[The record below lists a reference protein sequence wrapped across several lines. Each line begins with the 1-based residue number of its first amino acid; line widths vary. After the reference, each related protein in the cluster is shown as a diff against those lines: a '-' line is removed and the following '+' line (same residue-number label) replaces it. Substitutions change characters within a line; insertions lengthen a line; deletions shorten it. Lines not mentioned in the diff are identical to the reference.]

1 MQPISWKSYYDKF
14 YDWEEST
21 QKNYSNRLSDFGPAE
36 EVWEIAQEFAFSDE
50 KFASNFIQ
58 RALDTGVRFTP
69 EQVLEM
75 AVNIE
80 KHILGR
86 AAELSSIPFQ
96 REELEEIYMLIDDK
110 SFERISARSKI
121 DIFTDEE
128 AEDPEAFDDEETI
141 LPPAR
146 SPGLLTTLLAAFAF
160 RGSGKKRDFGRC
172 DGDCAHCP
180 LAYIA
185 GYTSGGA
192 AYGLQWEDVGID
204 PDLPFDEKVRLYR
217 SGTY

>member
-1 MQPISWKSYYDKF
+1 MKPISWKSYYDKF

-36 EVWEIAQEFAFSDE
+36 
-50 KFASNFIQ
+50 
-58 RALDTGVRFTP
+58 
-69 EQVLEM
+69 
-75 AVNIE
+75 
-80 KHILGR
+80 
-86 AAELSSIPFQ
+86 
-96 REELEEIYMLIDDK
+96 
-110 SFERISARSKI
+110 
-121 DIFTDEE
+121 
-128 AEDPEAFDDEETI
+128 FDDEETI
-141 LPPAR
+141 LPPVR

-160 RGSGKKRDFGRC
+160 SGSGKKRDSGRC

>member
-1 MQPISWKSYYDKF
+1 MKPISWKSYYDKF

-21 QKNYSNRLSDFGPAE
+21 QKNYSNRLSGFGPAE

-50 KFASNFIQ
+50 KFASIFIQ
-58 RALDTGVRFTP
+58 RALDAGVRFTP

-75 AVNIE
+75 AINIE
-80 KHILGR
+80 KHILSR

-96 REELEEIYMLIDDK
+96 REDLEEIYILIDDK

-121 DIFTDEE
+121 DIFADEE

-160 RGSGKKRDFGRC
+160 RGSGRKRDSGRC
-172 DGDCAHCP
+172 DGDCAHYP
-180 LAYIA
+180 PHY
-185 GYTSGGA
+185 GYRYGRWYYGHGHDLGCELCGNGGCN
-192 AYGLQWEDVGID
+192 GKCTRD
-204 PDLPFDEKVRLYR
+204 
-217 SGTY
+217 

>member
-1 MQPISWKSYYDKF
+1 MKPISWKSYYDKF

-36 EVWEIAQEFAFSDE
+36 
-50 KFASNFIQ
+50 
-58 RALDTGVRFTP
+58 
-69 EQVLEM
+69 
-75 AVNIE
+75 
-80 KHILGR
+80 
-86 AAELSSIPFQ
+86 
-96 REELEEIYMLIDDK
+96 
-110 SFERISARSKI
+110 
-121 DIFTDEE
+121 
-128 AEDPEAFDDEETI
+128 FDDEETI
-141 LPPAR
+141 LPPVR

-160 RGSGKKRDFGRC
+160 RGSGKKRDSGRC

-192 AYGLQWEDVGID
+192 AYGLQWENVGID